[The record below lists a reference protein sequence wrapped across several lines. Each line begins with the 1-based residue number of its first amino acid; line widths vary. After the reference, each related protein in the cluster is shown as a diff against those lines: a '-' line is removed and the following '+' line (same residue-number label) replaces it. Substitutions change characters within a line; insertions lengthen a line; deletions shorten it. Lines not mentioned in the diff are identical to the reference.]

1 MAERIK
7 LGLVFKYDEAWIA
20 GSYYTLNL
28 IHALKT
34 LPDEEQ
40 PQIILFTDRAE
51 DRKKVEEIGYHYLS
65 HRQYIPQFNFI
76 EKLLNKISR
85 KLNGKNIIEKRM
97 RNHDVDFVFMQRRS
111 WETDLLEHSKKIFWI
126 PDCQELIMPELFFKR
141 ELDGRKH
148 VYNEIIQ
155 AGSKILFSS
164 NTAREHF
171 QSFYPQA
178 TNMMYVVNFA
188 VIHPSLAQV
197 DVQSLKKTYNLSS
210 TYFLAPNQ
218 FWVHK
223 NHQVVLDAALRLKE
237 QNIPVQIVFTGKE
250 NDFRAPEYTNQLKQF
265 VIDKGLSEQVKFLGF
280 IPREHQLCL
289 MNNCR
294 AVIQPSLFEGWSTVV
309 EDAKALNKW
318 VILSDIAVHREQ
330 LSINVDF
337 FNPKDSIALSKLIEL
352 HIANER
358 KVAKRDY
365 HFQLKKFGKG
375 FLEML
380 KHP

>member
-126 PDCQELIMPELFFKR
+126 PDCQELIMPELF
-141 ELDGRKH
+141 
-148 VYNEIIQ
+148 
-155 AGSKILFSS
+155 SS
-164 NTAREHF
+164 
-171 QSFYPQA
+171 
-178 TNMMYVVNFA
+178 
-188 VIHPSLAQV
+188 
-197 DVQSLKKTYNLSS
+197 
-210 TYFLAPNQ
+210 
-218 FWVHK
+218 
-223 NHQVVLDAALRLKE
+223 
-237 QNIPVQIVFTGKE
+237 
-250 NDFRAPEYTNQLKQF
+250 
-265 VIDKGLSEQVKFLGF
+265 
-280 IPREHQLCL
+280 
-289 MNNCR
+289 
-294 AVIQPSLFEGWSTVV
+294 
-309 EDAKALNKW
+309 
-318 VILSDIAVHREQ
+318 
-330 LSINVDF
+330 
-337 FNPKDSIALSKLIEL
+337 
-352 HIANER
+352 AN
-358 KVAKRDY
+358 
-365 HFQLKKFGKG
+365 
-375 FLEML
+375 
-380 KHP
+380 